1 MAGALRELIFKPL
14 NQQEPFASLSS
25 IEPEGALRELV
36 FKPSN
41 QLEPFVFKV
50 RAFVSR
56 QAASIF
62 KLKPDVRECGENL
75 VGLKIKVWWPHHQMF
90 FEGRIES
97 FDPARKKHR
106 VVYTDGDEEKLF
118 LRKEKWEIIE
128 GESVPNETP
137 HVREFGENLVGL
149 KIKVWW
155 PRHQMFCEGRIES
168 FDPAGKKHRVI
179 YTDGGEEKLFL
190 RKEKWEIIEGESVPN
205 EEQAADQSPD
215 ASPEMQQKA
224 KTNSDVPTKP
234 SRIDASS
241 KKVGGTSSGKP
252 KVAFAKTSRKLKDD
266 DKNDGKLQDNA
277 SKKTKKSEID
287 ASSKKAGGTS
297 SGKPKVASTK
307 IGRKLKDDG
316 KNDGKLQDNASKKT
330 EKSENVNGGMDWSHF
345 EDLLAKKKGKKASKK
360 KASLGGSSQ
369 MKDTLGTTD
378 EALATPPPPTTLEGS
393 GLHDPMVSGMVLRRA
408 VLPKDSYE
416 LKMMLPEALTS
427 AARHAA
433 YQLSAMNLT
442 LEDKVGEIYRV
453 SMELR
458 QQALALQE
466 QLNASATRE
475 KALEEVITRIRKV
488 EIPTAVNAAIECAIS
503 DYHNSD
509 KFLQD
514 KGKFVLQ
521 SYQGGFQRC
530 WEQFKIKYPNIDTTG
545 ICSAGYGNVSPP
557 SGEEDKEDDDE
568 DGESMN

>member
-241 KKVGGTSSGKP
+241 KK
-252 KVAFAKTSRKLKDD
+252 
-266 DKNDGKLQDNA
+266 
-277 SKKTKKSEID
+277 
-287 ASSKKAGGTS
+287 AGGTS

-330 EKSENVNGGMDWSHF
+330 EKSENVNGGKSKGMDWSHF